1 MSRTMQIGNVHVIFG
16 ESTLFKSPFEVQDGV
31 RAAETK
37 SA

>member
-1 MSRTMQIGNVHVIFG
+1 MSRTVHIGNVHVIVG

-31 RAAETK
+31 RAAETE